1 MKVESNRVFGR
12 IKARELTPEEA
23 ELVGGGVEDV
33 FHSRYCPN
41 NMSGGGVGETE
52 GCLGCTYTGP

>member
-23 ELVGGGVEDV
+23 DLVGGGSDV

-41 NMSGGGVGETE
+41 QFAGPGQEPNQ

>member
-23 ELVGGGVEDV
+23 EMVGGGDYDV
-33 FHSRYCPN
+33 FHSLYCPR
-41 NMSGGGVGETE
+41 NMSGGGQEQDP